1 MARYIFLS
9 IVRRLEV
16 GYDNDDGE
24 LESLPNFAEAKRR
37 VGCVGDADECF
48 VISRGGK
55 LKSVFQKAPR
65 RVN

>member
-1 MARYIFLS
+1 M
-9 IVRRLEV
+9 RRLEV

-24 LESLPNFAEAKRR
+24 LESLPNFAEAKGR

-55 LKSVFQKAPR
+55 LKVFFRKHREGWTNRHNCAIE
-65 RVN
+65 V